1 MSLTKIKNILQITL
15 LTINTIFFISHIFY
29 LKTASKT
36 TQFNSTST
44 FFLNIYIITLLILC
58 LINSFNSAILSSFI
72 ASNFG
77 MLSSIKGKAIFLIL
91 ISLIYIGSDSMSQM
105 TVGILFLI
113 SGIVIISLEKLCS
126 CDTDELRPKDEQNLQ
141 HVTTSS
147 SIEETKEKEPKK
159 EDKDNPYNIPEDF

>member
-1 MSLTKIKNILQITL
+1 MSLKKIKNILQISL
-15 LTINTIFFISHIFY
+15 LIINFVFFISHIFY
-29 LKTASKT
+29 LKTSSKN

-44 FFLNIYIITLLILC
+44 FFLNIYIITLFILC
-58 LINSFNSAILSSFI
+58 LINSFNSTLLSSFI
-72 ASNFG
+72 SSNFG

-91 ISLIYIGSDSMSQM
+91 ISLIYIGSDSMSHM

-126 CDTDELRPKDEQNLQ
+126 CDPDELKPKDEPNLQ
-141 HVTTSS
+141 HVSTSS
-147 SIEETKEKEPKK
+147 TIEETKEQKK